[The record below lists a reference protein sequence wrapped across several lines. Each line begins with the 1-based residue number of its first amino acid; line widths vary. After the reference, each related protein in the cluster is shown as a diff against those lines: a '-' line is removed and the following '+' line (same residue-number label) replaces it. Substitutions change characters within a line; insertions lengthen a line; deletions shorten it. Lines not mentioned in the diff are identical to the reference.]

1 MAASQVLSA
10 KEKFLREVKS
20 ATPVNIWKTRKQNSF
35 TEDMKKVLVVWIED
49 QAKHSLKPKP
59 NTEEGCDSLQF
70 YEG

>member
-1 MAASQVLSA
+1 M
-10 KEKFLREVKS
+10 
-20 ATPVNIWKTRKQNSF
+20 NDRKANSLIAH
-35 TEDMKKVLVVWIED
+35 MQKVLVVWIED